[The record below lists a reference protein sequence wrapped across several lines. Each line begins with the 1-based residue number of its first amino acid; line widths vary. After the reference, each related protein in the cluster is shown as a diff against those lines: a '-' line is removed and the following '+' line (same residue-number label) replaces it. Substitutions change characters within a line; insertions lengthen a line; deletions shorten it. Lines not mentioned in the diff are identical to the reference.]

1 MEPLSTD
8 LNSTLSLTEEESSIV
23 NLPDFPSHQPTSRS
37 PHVLLARV
45 LTGNTIYKP
54 HFYEQMSSHWKGRFP
69 AIITDYNSDIFHIS
83 FGCEGD
89 KRRVLNKEPWH
100 FQNHLII
107 LYTPGVLQNVTKED
121 MIFTSFWVQI
131 YRLPFL
137 SKTKALAEALGN
149 IIGEFIEVFEDS
161 TNEGWGPFLRVRVK
175 LSVAKPLPRGQM
187 IKLPKVKDEF
197 WIDYRYERI
206 PEFCFEC
213 GCLGH
218 PFEQCI
224 AFMERIDSGNDD
236 DLPYGPWLKGAR
248 LPANNYDRYRTDFSK
263 GNVWPLTTRLARR
276 ALTATLP
283 TLSSR
288 SSPAPAFLFEGESS
302 TPMQP
307 LQTPSHSSVRPNLIS
322 PSTNPTIISHSA
334 PPTTTHPLNPP
345 TITPVHCRPASSN
358 FSNGLEVARIGL
370 SGGIMLLW
378 SDEIDVTL
386 LNMGPT
392 FFDCYMKFDGSPS
405 FHFTGFYGAPDLA
418 SKSASWTLFQRFG
431 DVAPLLPWLAIGDFN
446 EILSNND
453 KSGGS
458 LRRESHMDAFRTS
471 LDKCFLQEVPYN
483 GDPFTWTKNRA
494 TPHGLKE
501 RLDWCF
507 INNKWSSHFH
517 LPTVDHLDYFS
528 SDHRALAVSFSFL
541 SQTETPARSKSRFR
555 FEKLWLADPESAE
568 IIMKSWN
575 SSFISDPITTVLD
588 NLSTCAT
595 NLQSWHIGKY
605 GKMKKNINS
614 LQSKVA
620 DLNNSNSSSSDH
632 YQELHNAETVLED
645 LLEQEEVYWQQRS
658 RVDWLSCGDRNT
670 KFFHAKASSRKSNN
684 KIKFLHN
691 SLGQKV
697 YSKGDIAAVVQAFY
711 SDLFSSA
718 SVDEEA
724 LNSTLSC
731 IPTTVSAELNASL
744 VKPFTP
750 DEVYTALHSMGPDKS
765 PGIDGMSA
773 MFYQKNWT
781 IVGDLVTKVVLS
793 ILNDNAD
800 PTALNKTLITLI
812 PKVKKPQHIQE
823 YRPIS
828 LCNVISKL
836 VTKVLVSRFKLA
848 LPLVISEEQSA
859 FLPNRLITDNVLVAF
874 ELVHAIKNKTAGRN
888 GVASFK
894 LDMSKAFDR
903 VEWKF
908 IEEVMRKMGFAERW
922 ISLIM
927 SCLTTNNFSF
937 IINGEVMGNLTPSR
951 GLRQGCPL
959 SPYLFLI
966 CSEGFSRL
974 LQHEQDSNNLM
985 GFKLTRHAP
994 PITHLFFADDSL
1006 LFCQANERS
1015 CLAIKRVLDTY
1026 HKASGQELNLD
1037 KSVMSFSPNTTLA
1050 AQVFFHQQLS
1060 MPICE
1065 CHEKYLGLPSYSG
1078 RDKKEMFSNIKER
1091 IWKLMNSWN
1100 EKIFSAGGKEILL
1113 KAVVQSIPTYAMSC
1127 FRLPAYFCKQVESMM
1142 ANFWWGLTENGSR
1155 IHWRSWNLLC
1165 KSKLEGGMGFRS
1177 FIHFNQALL
1186 AKQAWRIFEK
1196 PHSLLGRILK
1206 SRYFPNNNFL
1216 EASLGHSPSLTWQG
1230 IHWARELLIKGLRW
1244 KVGDGRHIQSGSDPW
1259 IPGHNTFLPFHY
1271 SGPSNG
1277 VVSNLITDERQWDLP
1292 LLKQFFSALDVERI
1306 LSVPL
1311 SFFSS
1316 RDVLIWHHHSS
1327 GLYTVKSGYHLAAD
1341 MDIIDQSSSSNRDSH
1356 WWKFFWSL
1364 QLPPKVKIFAWRAIH
1379 DALPVATSLVKRKVI
1394 TDSTCSVCQQAWE
1407 SVGHALFS
1415 CKYAKA
1421 VWRHS
1426 NLVFDW
1432 RLSAAMYKGDYILHL
1447 STIYSKAEMEQI
1459 FCSLWTIWTERNRIV
1474 HGHKARPA
1482 KDLASYAVTY
1492 LLNYRNAQ
1500 QRVRLNDLTTCTSR
1514 PPQEIL
1520 YSFFYQIAS
1529 ASPKPQVVPAAQQ
1542 WRPPEANSYK
1552 LNVDAAIDV
1561 HQKVIGIGAII
1572 RDSNGNVVAAY
1583 SKQQPG
1589 HFSSHEMEAIALFQ
1603 SLNWVI
1609 QQQLP
1614 ISLVES
1620 DALMVVN
1627 ALRAP
1632 FNSISSFH
1640 DLIVDVLCLLSFL
1653 PDVTITHVK
1662 REANMAAHCLAKF
1675 ALGVDEACSWFEE
1688 IPPPIYSVIRVEN
1701 CLSKVEQSPSESM
1714 QSALSPS
1721 LKSLV
1726 DETLLGH
1733 TNVDVKV
1740 AVASCISEITRI
1752 TAPDAPYDD
1761 DQMKEV
1767 FRLIVSSFENLC
1779 DKSSRSY
1786 TKRTSILETVAKV
1799 RSCVVM
1805 LDLECDT
1812 LILEMFQHFLN
1823 AISLGLLLTLLDP
1836 LFVGAAPLRL
1846 APGVSR
1852 AMMEEPK
1859 LLRVHAEQI
1868 RRQMQEVAAGIT
1880 ELLLLSM
1887 MPCSLFK
1894 EKYLPLISILNLWY
1908 SSFFISIF
1916 FCKDLPF
1923 LDLS

>member
-1 MEPLSTD
+1 MKLISWNARGLGNPGALRH
-8 LNSTLSLTEEESSIV
+8 LRLLV
-23 NLPDFPSHQPTSRS
+23 QQQS
-37 PHVLLARV
+37 PHVLFLMETKLA
-45 LTGNTIYKP
+45 
-54 HFYEQMSSHWKGRFP
+54 
-69 AIITDYNSDIFHIS
+69 DNSI
-83 FGCEGD
+83 
-89 KRRVLNKEPWH
+89 
-100 FQNHLII
+100 
-107 LYTPGVLQNVTKED
+107 
-121 MIFTSFWVQI
+121 
-131 YRLPFL
+131 
-137 SKTKALAEALGN
+137 
-149 IIGEFIEVFEDS
+149 
-161 TNEGWGPFLRVRVK
+161 
-175 LSVAKPLPRGQM
+175 
-187 IKLPKVKDEF
+187 
-197 WIDYRYERI
+197 
-206 PEFCFEC
+206 
-213 GCLGH
+213 
-218 PFEQCI
+218 
-224 AFMERIDSGNDD
+224 
-236 DLPYGPWLKGAR
+236 
-248 LPANNYDRYRTDFSK
+248 
-263 GNVWPLTTRLARR
+263 TRLR
-276 ALTATLP
+276 LL
-283 TLSSR
+283 LK
-288 SSPAPAFLFEGESS
+288 
-302 TPMQP
+302 
-307 LQTPSHSSVRPNLIS
+307 
-322 PSTNPTIISHSA
+322 
-334 PPTTTHPLNPP
+334 
-345 TITPVHCRPASSN
+345 

-392 FFDCYMKFDGSPS
+392 FFDCYMKFNGSPS

-458 LRRESHMDAFRTS
+458 FRRESHMEAFRTS
-471 LDKCFLQEVPYN
+471 LDKYFLQEVPYN
-483 GDPFTWTKNRA
+483 GDPFTWTKNRT
-494 TPHGLKE
+494 TPHALKE

-507 INNKWSSHFH
+507 INNKWSTHFH
-517 LPTVDHLDYFS
+517 LPTVDHLDYFN
-528 SDHRALAVSFSFL
+528 SDHRAIAVSFSFL

-555 FEKLWLADPESAE
+555 FEKLWLADPESVE

-575 SSFISDPITTVLD
+575 SSIISDPITAVLD
-588 NLSTCAT
+588 NLSTCAK

-605 GKMKKNINS
+605 GKMKKTINS

-632 YQELHNAETVLED
+632 FQELHNAEIVLED

-697 YSKGDIAAVVQAFY
+697 YSKEDIAAVVQAFY
-711 SDLFSSA
+711 SDLFSST

-781 IVGDLVTKVVLS
+781 TVGDLVTKVVLS

-848 LPLVISEEQSA
+848 LPMVISEEQSA

-888 GVASFK
+888 GIASFK

-937 IINGEVMGNLTPSR
+937 IINGEVMGDLTPSR

-974 LQHEQDSNNLM
+974 LQHEQESHNLM
-985 GFKLTRHAP
+985 GFKLTRHVP

-1244 KVGDGRHIQSGSDPW
+1244 KVGDGRHIQSGFDPW

-1292 LLKQFFSALDVERI
+1292 LLQQFFSALDVERI

-1341 MDIIDQSSSSNRDSH
+1341 IDIIDQSSSSNRDSH

-1394 TDSTCSVCQQAWE
+1394 TDSTCSVCKQAWE

-1482 KDLASYAVTY
+1482 KDLASYA
-1492 LLNYRNAQ
+1492 
-1500 QRVRLNDLTTCTSR
+1500 LTGPAATCT
-1514 PPQEIL
+1514 
-1520 YSFFYQIAS
+1520 YQQPLQSSAS
-1529 ASPKPQVVPAAQQ
+1529 APLAPTSYQQPQPQVVPVAQQ
-1542 WRPPEANSYK
+1542 WRPPEANGYK

-1572 RDSNGNVVAAY
+1572 RDSNGNVVAAF

-1589 HFSSHEMEAIALFQ
+1589 NFSSHEMEAIALFQ

-1653 PDVTITHVK
+1653 SDVTITHVK

-1675 ALGVDEACSWFEE
+1675 ALGVDEACFWFEE
-1688 IPPPIYSVIRVEN
+1688 IPPPIYSVICWFAAGLASGVVADQTFGNWFVAAAARWNDDNLRLAVMLCWAIWQARNDQVWKGNSRTSRYILALAGGNLNQWRYAQDKTFVPSQFNLKPNEGGELWTKPVGNTIKINVDAAIFESQNRYGYGWVARNNEGRLLWAKSSSFCGNVSAEFAEALGLKEVLSWLKDNDLSNVVVESDSLVTIQAVRSSIFFSSTFGFCVTECQSLLSNLCDVDLCFIKRSANRVAHHLARASVSYADCMYRESN
-1701 CLSKVEQSPSESM
+1701 APATLMDVRTRATISATSTAHNPLVVDATVAPPPTNESADDLHPHTDHAPPPNPVEQIPQEYIHASRSNPVEQSSQEQIHVPRSNPVDRPPYEDIRSPYYLSNADHPGLVLATPILTDRNF
-1714 QSALSPS
+1714 QPWKRDFKISIGARNKTPFWKFQKTKDQDLIALTVKNLAITKTSAIFDMAFPLNMENIDPMIHLPTSIRNQKLVLSPEQ
-1721 LKSLV
+1721 L
-1726 DETLLGH
+1726 
-1733 TNVDVKV
+1733 
-1740 AVASCISEITRI
+1740 
-1752 TAPDAPYDD
+1752 
-1761 DQMKEV
+1761 
-1767 FRLIVSSFENLC
+1767 FRLINSQFHKVIPNILTQCSSMSTADLHA
-1779 DKSSRSY
+1779 KP
-1786 TKRTSILETVAKV
+1786 SI
-1799 RSCVVM
+1799 
-1805 LDLECDT
+1805 
-1812 LILEMFQHFLN
+1812 
-1823 AISLGLLLTLLDP
+1823 
-1836 LFVGAAPLRL
+1836 AAN
-1846 APGVSR
+1846 
-1852 AMMEEPK
+1852 
-1859 LLRVHAEQI
+1859 
-1868 RRQMQEVAAGIT
+1868 
-1880 ELLLLSM
+1880 
-1887 MPCSLFK
+1887 
-1894 EKYLPLISILNLWY
+1894 Y
-1908 SSFFISIF
+1908 
-1916 FCKDLPF
+1916 
-1923 LDLS
+1923 

>member
-1 MEPLSTD
+1 MDPLPTD
-8 LNSTLSLTEEESSIV
+8 FNSTLSLTEKESSIV

-37 PHVLLARV
+37 PHVLLARF
-45 LTGNTIYKP
+45 LTGKTIYKP
-54 HFYEQMSSHWKGRFP
+54 HFYEQMSGHWKGRFP

-187 IKLPKVKDEF
+187 IKFPKVKDEF

-276 ALTATLP
+276 ALTTTLP
-283 TLSSR
+283 TLPSR
-288 SSPAPAFLFEGESS
+288 SSLAPAILFEGESS

-307 LQTPSHSSVRPNLIS
+307 LQRSSHSPASPNLIS

-334 PPTTTHPLNPP
+334 SPTTTHPLNSP
-345 TITPVHCRPASSN
+345 TITPVHSRPASSN
-358 FSNGLEVARIGL
+358 VIHNPTPQTTSKLPPSTSNPAPDSFNQSNPTVTDLSHENSEPNITPKRPSSNLSLRKMLKRCRGLDGSTSSNPSMEDVQEDQVSIILDSNPSIDFDAEFSNGMEVARIGL

-392 FFDCYMKFDGSPS
+392 FFDCYMKFNGSPS

-458 LRRESHMDAFRTS
+458 LRRESHMEAFKTS

-483 GDPFTWTKNRA
+483 GDPFTWTNRT
-494 TPHGLKE
+494 TPHALKE

-517 LPTVDHLDYFS
+517 LPTVDHLDYFN
-528 SDHRALAVSFSFL
+528 SDHRAIAASFSFL

-575 SSFISDPITTVLD
+575 SSIISDPITAVLD
-588 NLSTCAT
+588 NLSTCAK

-605 GKMKKNINS
+605 GKMKKTINS

-632 YQELHNAETVLED
+632 FQELQNAKTVLED
-645 LLEQEEVYWQQRS
+645 LLEQEEVYWQQHS

-697 YSKGDIAAVVQAFY
+697 YSKEDIAAVVQAFY
-711 SDLFSSA
+711 SNLFSST
-718 SVDEEA
+718 SVDEAA

-781 IVGDLVTKVVLS
+781 TVGDLVTKVVLS

-800 PTALNKTLITLI
+800 PTTLNKTLITLI

-836 VTKVLVSRFKLA
+836 VTKVLVSRFKIA
-848 LPLVISEEQSA
+848 LPMVISEEQSA

-937 IINGEVMGNLTPSR
+937 IINGEVMGDLTPSR
-951 GLRQGCPL
+951 GLQQGCPL

-974 LQHEQDSNNLM
+974 LQHEQDSHNLM

-1091 IWKLMNSWN
+1091 IRKLMNSWN
-1100 EKIFSAGGKEILL
+1100 EKIFSA
-1113 KAVVQSIPTYAMSC
+1113 
-1127 FRLPAYFCKQVESMM
+1127 AYFCKQVESMM

-1292 LLKQFFSALDVERI
+1292 SLQQFFSALDVERI

-1341 MDIIDQSSSSNRDSH
+1341 IDIIDQSSSSNRDSH

-1394 TDSTCSVCQQAWE
+1394 TDSTCSVCKQAWE

-1415 CKYAKA
+1415 CRYAKA
-1421 VWRHS
+1421 VWHHS

-1474 HGHKARPA
+1474 HGQKARSA

-1500 QRVRLNDLTTCTSR
+1500 QR
-1514 PPQEIL
+1514 
-1520 YSFFYQIAS
+1520 
-1529 ASPKPQVVPAAQQ
+1529 
-1542 WRPPEANSYK
+1542 
-1552 LNVDAAIDV
+1552 
-1561 HQKVIGIGAII
+1561 KVIGIGAII
-1572 RDSNGNVVAAY
+1572 RDSYGNVVAAF

-1589 HFSSHEMEAIALFQ
+1589 NFSSHQMEAIALFQ

-1675 ALGVDEACSWFEE
+1675 ALGVDETCFWFEE
-1688 IPPPIYSVIRVEN
+1688 IPPPIYSVIVNE
-1701 CLSKVEQSPSESM
+1701 
-1714 QSALSPS
+1714 
-1721 LKSLV
+1721 
-1726 DETLLGH
+1726 
-1733 TNVDVKV
+1733 
-1740 AVASCISEITRI
+1740 
-1752 TAPDAPYDD
+1752 
-1761 DQMKEV
+1761 
-1767 FRLIVSSFENLC
+1767 FSS
-1779 DKSSRSY
+1779 
-1786 TKRTSILETVAKV
+1786 
-1799 RSCVVM
+1799 
-1805 LDLECDT
+1805 
-1812 LILEMFQHFLN
+1812 
-1823 AISLGLLLTLLDP
+1823 
-1836 LFVGAAPLRL
+1836 
-1846 APGVSR
+1846 
-1852 AMMEEPK
+1852 
-1859 LLRVHAEQI
+1859 
-1868 RRQMQEVAAGIT
+1868 
-1880 ELLLLSM
+1880 
-1887 MPCSLFK
+1887 
-1894 EKYLPLISILNLWY
+1894 
-1908 SSFFISIF
+1908 
-1916 FCKDLPF
+1916 
-1923 LDLS
+1923 